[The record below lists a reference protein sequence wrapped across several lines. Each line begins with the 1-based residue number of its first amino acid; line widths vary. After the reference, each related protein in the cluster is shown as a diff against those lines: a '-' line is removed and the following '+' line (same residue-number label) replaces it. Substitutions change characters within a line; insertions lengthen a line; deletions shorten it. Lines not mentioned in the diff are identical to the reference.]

1 MRVLLVFLFLLIG
14 FSQSAFAE
22 SDVCKNNDKGID
34 VCEFAKNQQEDA
46 APNMPQRVSKN
57 LIIKSVIANKNV
69 LTFGAMLSY
78 SREYLENAAKQGG
91 KSMQVLEK
99 QMNDMTQNLAC
110 SIPGMDEFINLGGEV
125 ELLYTFNTGHVY
137 LLINVSS
144 C

>member
-1 MRVLLVFLFLLIG
+1 MRVILVFLFLVIG
-14 FSQSAFAE
+14 FSQNAFAE
-22 SDVCKNNDKGID
+22 RDVCRNNYKGID
-34 VCEFAKNQQEDA
+34 VCEIAKNQQKAA
-46 APNMPQRVSKN
+46 APNMPQQISKN
-57 LIIKSVIANKNV
+57 LILKTVIAEGNV

-78 SREYLENAAKQGG
+78 SREHLENLSEQGG
-91 KSMQVLEK
+91 KSMQMLEQ

-125 ELLYTFNTGHVY
+125 ELLYSFNTGHLY